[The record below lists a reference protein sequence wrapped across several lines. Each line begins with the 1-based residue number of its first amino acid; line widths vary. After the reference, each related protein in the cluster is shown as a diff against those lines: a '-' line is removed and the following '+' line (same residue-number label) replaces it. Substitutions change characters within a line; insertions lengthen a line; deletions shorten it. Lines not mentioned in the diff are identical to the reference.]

1 MKPRSTPQAA
11 LSLFVAF
18 FAVNLWSVAV
28 ASDQATQPKVAM
40 SDILEAPKPWYP
52 DVAERHHIHGSGVFL
67 LRTNIQTGRVT
78 EVIVGQT
85 TGNPLLDYEAVK
97 ALRRWRFK
105 PGVLVHRDIHKPR
118 LKRPITKDECL
129 AMVPVTF

>member
-1 MKPRSTPQAA
+1 MELMSTPKAA
-11 LSLFVAF
+11 VSLFVALLT
-18 FAVNLWSVAV
+18 VNLSSVAV
-28 ASDQATQPKVAM
+28 VSAQVTRPMVAV

-52 DVAERHHIHGSGVFL
+52 DFAERHHLHGSGVFL
-67 LRTNIQTGRVT
+67 LRTNIQTGLVT

-85 TGNPLLDYEAVK
+85 TGNPLLDDEAVK

-118 LKRPITKDECL
+118 LKRPVTKDECL
-129 AMVPVTF
+129 VMVPVTF

>member
-1 MKPRSTPQAA
+1 MKPGSTPRAA
-11 LSLFVAF
+11 LFFFVGLFS
-18 FAVNLWSVAV
+18 VNLCWPVETSGQVARP
-28 ASDQATQPKVAM
+28 QVAM

-52 DVAERHHIHGSGVFL
+52 DEAERHRIHGSGVFL
-67 LRTNIQTGRVT
+67 LRTNIQSGRVT

-85 TGNPLLDYEAVK
+85 TGNPLLDTEAVK

-105 PGVLVHRDIHKPR
+105 PGILVHRDIHKPQ

-129 AMVPVTF
+129 VMVPVTF